1 MEPAPSMIPETT
13 DRRIESLLTAAK
25 NIAIVGLSPKLER
38 PSNMVARYLIR
49 AGYRITGV
57 NPGQQEILGL
67 PCYPD
72 LESIPH
78 RVDIVDIFRRS
89 EAVMPIVEQSI
100 AIGAGAV
107 WMQLGIV
114 NQPAARSAAEHG
126 LDVVMDR
133 CIKLEH
139 ARLLVH

>member
-1 MEPAPSMIPETT
+1 
-13 DRRIESLLTAAK
+13 
-25 NIAIVGLSPKLER
+25 
-38 PSNMVARYLIR
+38 
-49 AGYRITGV
+49 
-57 NPGQQEILGL
+57 
-67 PCYPD
+67 
-72 LESIPH
+72 
-78 RVDIVDIFRRS
+78 
-89 EAVMPIVEQSI
+89 MPIVEQSI